1 MAINIIRKLIKIYSK
16 SEVKNRYI
24 ARVELSRVI
33 DVDELAERVGRGST
47 FGPAEVKGV
56 LAEVAYYVT
65 ALMADGHPVDLG
77 ELGRLYPSIDAKGCD
92 TAKEVT
98 EKSVKSIDVTYRPN
112 KAMKQKLAKAGVKL
126 RTKAVLAA
134 SNHTRNL
141 VIVEEEK
148 E

>member
-47 FGPAEVKGV
+47 FAPAEVKGV

-98 EKSVKSIDVTYRPN
+98 EKSVKSIDVTYRPK

-126 RTKAVLAA
+126 RTKEVFAA
-134 SNHTRNL
+134 SNHTKNL
-141 VIVEEEK
+141 VIVEEE
-148 E
+148 

>member
-1 MAINIIRKLIKIYSK
+1 MAINIIRKLLKIKNK
-16 SEVKNRYI
+16 EGFTERYI
-24 ARVELSRVI
+24 ARAELSRVI

-47 FGPAEVKGV
+47 FAPAEVKGI
-56 LAEVAYYVT
+56 LDEVAYYVT

-98 EKSVKSIDVTYRPN
+98 EKSVKSIDVTYRPK

-126 RTKAVLAA
+126 RTKEVFAA
-134 SNHTRNL
+134 SNHTKNL

>member
-1 MAINIIRKLIKIYSK
+1 MAINIIRKLLKIKNK
-16 SEVKNRYI
+16 EGFTERYI
-24 ARVELSRVI
+24 ARVERSRVI

-47 FGPAEVKGV
+47 FAPAEVKGV

-98 EKSVKSIDVTYRPN
+98 EKSVKSIDVTYRPK

-126 RTKAVLAA
+126 RTKEVFAA
-134 SNHTRNL
+134 SNHTKNL

>member
-47 FGPAEVKGV
+47 FAPAEVKGV

-65 ALMADGHPVDLG
+65 TLMADGHPVDLG

-98 EKSVKSIDVTYRPN
+98 EKSVKSIDVTYRPK

-126 RTKAVLAA
+126 RTKEVFAA
-134 SNHTRNL
+134 SNHTKNL

>member
-47 FGPAEVKGV
+47 FAPAEVKGV

-98 EKSVKSIDVTYRPN
+98 EKSVKSIDVTYRPK

-126 RTKAVLAA
+126 RTKEVFAA

>member
-1 MAINIIRKLIKIYSK
+1 MAINIIRKLLKIKNK
-16 SEVKNRYI
+16 EGFAERYI
-24 ARVELSRVI
+24 ARIELSRVI

-47 FGPAEVKGV
+47 FAPAEVKGV
-56 LAEVAYYVT
+56 LAEVAYYAT

-92 TAKEVT
+92 TANEVT
-98 EKSVKSIDVTYRPN
+98 EKSIKSINVTYRPK

-126 RTKAVLAA
+126 RTKEVFAA
-134 SNHTRNL
+134 SNHTRDL
-141 VIVEEEK
+141 VIVEEE